1 MRPPKKGA
9 AVQRPRNRTLTSVHE
24 AMLEDV
30 AFPAEIV
37 GKRTRYRLDGSKI
50 MKVSYHLLWEY
61 TQILIRM
68 ILSLPLH
75 SVLTTMS
82 QVFLDAKEKNNTEYK
97 LETMVGV
104 YRKLTGKDVVF
115 EYPVEA
121 WKKMMKNHQDSE
133 RELLFMFCGI

>member
-1 MRPPKKGA
+1 
-9 AVQRPRNRTLTSVHE
+9 
-24 AMLEDV
+24 
-30 AFPAEIV
+30 
-37 GKRTRYRLDGSKI
+37 
-50 MKVSYHLLWEY
+50 
-61 TQILIRM
+61 M

-121 WKKMMKNHQDSE
+121 
-133 RELLFMFCGI
+133 